1 MSHSRSTVGTRV
13 TVLSAVAGAVCIAT
27 LAPTG
32 TASAETVSVVDGL
45 IADGIVYDV
54 TGRDYDPDAGDIDF
68 FDDLPGKSTIVVT
81 PGTDDTTLF
90 PRIKP
95 LITNR
100 QALIVNYPQSF
111 GPIIAGRSGKPFFLA
126 PGYADSKATA
136 VEQNLKIMAAF
147 TAAGAGKPPMTV
159 YTGYSQ
165 GADAVGDAAEKAVE
179 DELFDVDN
187 SRVVLVSDPRSPWG
201 IKAWLADMP
210 VLPQVAGVVG
220 IDSDD
225 ARNPANTEDADVMS
239 VIIAGDPAANFQWRW
254 DRPVSSLIVDAAGFW
269 TIHLG
274 NGPESYATLDRSD
287 TPTMYK
293 SVDGNTRYAVYD
305 AGHPLALLTQWA
317 HDELGLS
324 YTGDDVAR
332 WNRDSEA
339 FYPLQ
344 RPGVDNAAVK
354 VKATPSATPAGR
366 YDVTVPSSVATGETS
381 RSSASSSA
389 PTSQDQSST
398 ATSPS
403 ASTSTTPPGG
413 SPSSDP
419 TESVPTRSVPT
430 APAGSATETAASE
443 SSASESAAPGSSAP
457 ESAAGSRS
465 GGSESEGSESEGSE
479 SGPSSD
485 QTSGESTSDDGDGS
499 ESSDSGSSDS
509 GSSDSGSSEG

>member
-1 MSHSRSTVGTRV
+1 MAHSRKAVGTRV
-13 TVLSAVAGAVCIAT
+13 TVLTAVAGAVCIAT

-32 TASAETVSVVDGL
+32 TASAEAVSVVDGL
-45 IADGIVYDV
+45 IADGTVYDV

-68 FDDLPGKSTIVVT
+68 FDDLPGNSTIVVT

-126 PGYADSKATA
+126 PSYDDSKATA
-136 VEQNLKIMAAF
+136 VEQNLKVMAAF
-147 TAAGAGKPPMTV
+147 KRAGNDAPPMVV

-165 GADAVGDAAEKAVE
+165 GADAVGDAAEKAVA
-179 DELFDVDN
+179 DKLFDVDK

-210 VLPQVAGVVG
+210 LLPHVASVVG

-225 ARNPANTEDADVMS
+225 ARNPANTEDANVMS

-274 NGPESYATLDRSD
+274 NGPQSYATLDRSD
-287 TPTMYK
+287 TPTVYK
-293 SVDGNTRYAVYD
+293 SVEGNTRYAVYD
-305 AGHPLALLTQWA
+305 VGHPLALVTQWA

-324 YTGDDVAR
+324 YTADDVAR
-332 WNRDSEA
+332 WNRDAEA

-354 VKATPSATPAGR
+354 VKAPPSATPTGR
-366 YDVTVPSSVATGETS
+366 YDVTVPSSVATGETP
-381 RSSASSSA
+381 RSAADSPA
-389 PTSQDQSST
+389 PEST
-398 ATSPS
+398 EAV
-403 ASTSTTPPGG
+403 
-413 SPSSDP
+413 P
-419 TESVPTRSVPT
+419 TGSVPTGSVPT
-430 APAGSATETAASE
+430 PTSGTPSESTQSDSAQSDSGESVAPATSEPGPGSE
-443 SSASESAAPGSSAP
+443 SEASESAHSDEPTSD
-457 ESAAGSRS
+457 ESA
-465 GGSESEGSESEGSE
+465 
-479 SGPSSD
+479 
-485 QTSGESTSDDGDGS
+485 SDDGED
-499 ESSDSGSSDS
+499 SSPDSGSD
-509 GSSDSGSSEG
+509 SSEG

>member
-1 MSHSRSTVGTRV
+1 MSHSRRAVDTRL

-32 TASAETVSVVDGL
+32 SASAETVSVVDGL
-45 IADGIVYDV
+45 IADGTVYDV

-68 FDDLPGKSTIVVT
+68 FDDLPGSATIVVT

-126 PGYADSKATA
+126 PSYTDSKATA
-136 VEQNLKIMAAF
+136 VEQNLKVMAAF
-147 TAAGAGKPPMTV
+147 ATAGSDRPPMVV

-165 GADAVGDAAEKAVE
+165 GADAVGDAAEKAIAAGV
-179 DELFDVDN
+179 FDVDKG
-187 SRVVLVSDPRSPWG
+187 RVVLVSDPRSPWG

-210 VLPQVAGVVG
+210 LLPQVASVVG

-225 ARNPANTEDADVMS
+225 ARNPANTGAADVMS

-274 NGPESYATLDRSD
+274 NGPQSYATLDRTD
-287 TPTMYK
+287 EATMYR
-293 SVDGNTRYAVYD
+293 SVEGNTRYAVYD
-305 AGHPLALLTQWA
+305 VGHPLALLNQWA

-324 YTGDDVAR
+324 YTADDVAR
-332 WNRDSEA
+332 WNRDAEA
-339 FYPLQ
+339 FYPMQ

-354 VKATPSATPAGR
+354 VKAAPSATPTGR

-381 RSSASSSA
+381 RSAASSSVPA
-389 PTSQDQSST
+389 SPQQSSQQQSSQLKSVQQQSVQQQSVQQQSST
-398 ATSPS
+398 AVPS
-403 ASTSTTPPGG
+403 NTSTAPTTRAESPASEPTASLPTPP
-413 SPSSDP
+413 
-419 TESVPTRSVPT
+419 VPT
-430 APAGSATETAASE
+430 APDGASSHPPASE
-443 SSASESAAPGSSAP
+443 STGGSQSPTSESDSSDDP
-457 ESAAGSRS
+457 TSDESA
-465 GGSESEGSESEGSE
+465 
-479 SGPSSD
+479 
-485 QTSGESTSDDGDGS
+485 SDDGED
-499 ESSDSGSSDS
+499 SSPDSGSD
-509 GSSDSGSSEG
+509 SSEG